1 MKAGSQ
7 NRSTEGGRWQ
17 RLQDTASPCTV
28 PSLGRSKET
37 IASPGSCSQGAA
49 ALRNADGS
57 RKPAVQ
63 KLVQAGGAALG
74 ADLPFQGGKP
84 VKLWG
89 LRCGKA
95 APSTPPRGDQGSTW
109 PTPP

>member
-1 MKAGSQ
+1 M
-7 NRSTEGGRWQ
+7 
-17 RLQDTASPCTV
+17 